1 MHSPGATDP
10 LPRPKLDP
18 QATQVFQPSDATQV
32 FSDLSAVRGAQPLG
46 GAAQPQ
52 GEQRN
57 AIAVLLLIGV
67 VLLAV
72 SAIVILALAW
82 AVF

>member
-1 MHSPGATDP
+1 MPSPGATDP

-46 GAAQPQ
+46 AAQPQ